1 MPPFTAFLDAN
12 VLYPADL
19 RSFLMYLAVPGIF
32 RARWSADVHE
42 EWMSNLLE
50 NRPDLSRTK
59 LERTRELMD
68 RHAPGA
74 LVTGYEHLIPAL
86 HLPDPDDRHVLA
98 AAIRGN
104 ADVIVTSNI
113 RDFPAEVLEEYDIE
127 VQTPDEFV
135 LHLIGLYPDE
145 VRNAAEEHRCAL
157 HNPSKTLDEY
167 LDTLERQGLVESC
180 RALRELFKA

>member
-74 LVTGYEHLIPAL
+74 LVAGYEHLIPAL
-86 HLPDPDDRHVLA
+86 NLPDPDDRHVLA

-113 RDFPAEVLEEYDIE
+113 RDFPAEILEEYDIE
-127 VQTPDEFV
+127 AQTPDEFV

-145 VRNAAEEHRCAL
+145 VRNAAEEHRCSL
-157 HNPSKTLDEY
+157 RNPSKTLDEY
-167 LDTLERQGLVESC
+167 LNTLERQGLVESC
-180 RALRELFKA
+180 RALRALF

>member
-1 MPPFTAFLDAN
+1 
-12 VLYPADL
+12 
-19 RSFLMYLAVPGIF
+19 
-32 RARWSADVHE
+32 
-42 EWMSNLLE
+42 MSNLLE
-50 NRPDLSRTK
+50 NRTDLSRTK

-86 HLPDPDDRHVLA
+86 SLPDPDDRHVLA

-104 ADVIVTSNI
+104 ADLIVTSNI

-127 VQTPDEFV
+127 AQTPDEFV

-157 HNPSKTLDEY
+157 RNPSKTLDEY

-180 RALRELFKA
+180 RALRVLLEA

>member
-19 RSFLMYLAVPGIF
+19 RSFLMYLAIPGIY
-32 RARWSADVHE
+32 RARWSAEVHE
-42 EWMSNLLE
+42 EWISNLLE

-74 LVTGYEHLIPAL
+74 LVTGYEQLIPAL
-86 HLPDPDDRHVLA
+86 HLPDPNDRHVLA

-104 ADVIVTSNI
+104 ADVIVTANI

-127 VQTPDEFV
+127 AQTPDEFL
-135 LHLIGLYPDE
+135 LHLIGLYPEE
-145 VRNAAEEHRCAL
+145 VLNAAEEHRSAL
-157 HNPSKTLDEY
+157 RNPAKTLDEY
-167 LDTLERQGLVESC
+167 LATLERQGLVESC
-180 RALRELFKA
+180 RALRALIQS